1 MRRPRRPTRRCRSER
16 GMRRMLHGRAPRI
29 PALGVASLAGCG
41 PMNTLAGDGATG
53 SRESSLG
60 WFLVIVSCAVVLIVT
75 LLVLAAWVRSR
86 SRRTRD
92 EAVFSGSS
100 GLPWVAWG
108 GIVIPAIVLLA
119 AFLFTIGTLDAVAAP
134 ERAPAATIQV
144 IGHQWWWEV
153 RYEGA
158 GPSQGVVTANEIHV
172 PVGEPVR
179 LELSTNDVIH
189 SFWVP
194 ELAGKT
200 DLIPGQTNTT
210 WIEARH
216 AGVFGGTCGEYCGA
230 QHAHMQLRV
239 IADPPGRFQQWLLN
253 QRAPAVQAT
262 DPSAADGLRVF
273 MTSGCANCHSIRGTS
288 AGGAVGPDLTHLAS
302 RTTIAA
308 GALPNIVGNLIG
320 WIVAPQAI
328 KPGSDMPTIAIPS
341 RDLQSLAAYLE
352 TLK

>member
-1 MRRPRRPTRRCRSER
+1 MTRASRRRVP
-16 GMRRMLHGRAPRI
+16 I
-29 PALGVASLAGCG
+29 IVALGTASLAGCG
-41 PMNTLAGDGATG
+41 PMNTLARDGATG
-53 SRESSLG
+53 SSETTLG
-60 WFLVIVSCAVVLIVT
+60 WFLVIVACAVVLIVT

-86 SRRTRD
+86 IRRTRD
-92 EAVFSGSS
+92 EAVFLGSP

-134 ERAPAATIQV
+134 KRAPAATIQV
-144 IGHQWWWEV
+144 IGHQWWWEA

-239 IADPPGRFQQWLLN
+239 VADPPDRFQRWLLD
-253 QRAPAVQAT
+253 QRTPAAHANDQR
-262 DPSAADGLRVF
+262 PPDGLRVF
-273 MTSGCANCHSIRGTS
+273 MTSGCANCHTIRGTS

-308 GALPNIVGNLIG
+308 GALPNTLGNLIA
-320 WIVAPQAI
+320 WIVGPQAI
-328 KPGSDMPTIAIPS
+328 KPGSDMPTIAVPS

>member
-1 MRRPRRPTRRCRSER
+1 MIRVSRR
-16 GMRRMLHGRAPRI
+16 RAPLVF
-29 PALGVASLAGCG
+29 ALGACGMAGCG
-41 PMNTLAGDGATG
+41 PLNTLARDGTTG
-53 SRESSLG
+53 SSETSLG

-75 LLVLAAWVRSR
+75 SLVLAAWTRSR
-86 SRRTRD
+86 GRHTRD
-92 EAVFSGSS
+92 DAVFAGSS
-100 GLPWVAWG
+100 GLPWIAWG
-108 GIVIPAIVLLA
+108 GVVIPSIVLVA

-134 ERAPAATIQV
+134 ERAPAATIQI

-158 GPSQGVVTANEIHV
+158 GPAQGVVTANEIHV

-179 LELSTNDVIH
+179 LELSTSDVIH

-230 QHAHMQLRV
+230 QHAHMQIRV
-239 IADPPGRFQQWLLN
+239 IADPPGRFQQWLVD
-253 QRAPAVQAT
+253 QRAPAGQASA
-262 DPSAADGLRVF
+262 PSAADGLRVF
-273 MTSGCANCHSIRGTS
+273 MTSGCANCHSIRGTL
-288 AGGAVGPDLTHLAS
+288 AGGAVGPDLTHIAS

-308 GALPNIVGNLIG
+308 GALPNTEANLMG
-320 WIVAPQAI
+320 WIVGAQAI
-328 KPGSDMPTIAIPS
+328 KPGSDMPTIAVPA